1 MSRTV
6 KRLVLAAT
14 AMLVAGCTP
23 PEGFLPGP
31 TLPWWLVFVVF
42 GGFLLYAYLR
52 SRK

>member
-1 MSRTV
+1 MMRRFAFAGTP
-6 KRLVLAAT
+6 LLI
-14 AMLVAGCTP
+14 AGCTP